1 MPVKM
6 KTSDLEGTLP
16 GWLRDAR
23 KASGEKA
30 AVAPKADKPVEPPVP
45 AQPVSKNLPASPVDF
60 LAGLSQ
66 VGDEEEETPD
76 WLKSL
81 QNSMPAPI
89 ESAPPAPEE
98 LADAQKT
105 PAEEQEP
112 VPAENEWGFG
122 GEATIFKFDE
132 SEESASQASQD
143 LPDWMNTLNAQEEAP
158 QPGPLNPL
166 PVAQPLGDPAIFEDL
181 PDWLAALTDGNSST
195 AGAQPVSE
203 PVKQQDDNPDWL
215 SSLGGDFTPEDNPP
229 APEADA
235 AENPD
240 WLVRAGQEP
249 AAAPETGTQPV
260 EQTGQSDQP
269 DWLMQLSNSAPA
281 VEPSA
286 PVVENAGSLP
296 NWMTDLQEPDQI
308 TNPPETLI
316 GGKSLAAEPIPDWI
330 AGLSEEPADS
340 QPAKK
345 IDTEIPA
352 WLAQAVDEQ
361 PAQESPANS
370 RPFDTGSL
378 DEINRIDGS
387 GELPAWMASLGQ
399 TVSESGQPTA
409 PQTPLSPAPIAQP
422 GADLPGWLDSLPA
435 IENRKP
441 AGAAS
446 ASDSV
451 AEPGATE
458 TLAKK
463 MPTPS
468 PAAPSAEDQTIDSIL
483 SMDMPDWLS
492 GFTGPE
498 KEQKTA
504 QSDEALVRDANLLPA
519 ELPSWVQAMRPME
532 SVMAGTRDSRD
543 EHEVEDNGPFA
554 GLRSI
559 LPVQPGLAET
569 HKSKTYSIKLLASET
584 QQAQAQLLENLL
596 KSESEP
602 QQVSEPV
609 KALIRQP
616 LRWLIA
622 AVLLLAA
629 ILPAALG
636 TKIFPSPVLP
646 AEPGALG
653 MFIQSVAKLPD
664 NAAVLVVVDYQPG
677 YAAEL
682 EAAAGPVMT
691 QLMSKNARLAFI
703 STSPVG
709 PFMADRLLQKFTAVY
724 PYQVGTQ
731 YVNLGYLP
739 GGAGGIKVF
748 AEMPRS
754 TVGQDSLLGNMWD
767 SPALADVTINNVT
780 RLANFA
786 AVFVLTD
793 NPDTGR
799 LWIEQAHPAMQ
810 TTPLLMVVSAQ
821 AEPMVRPYILSGQV
835 DGILSGLEGGAIYEN
850 ALGKDGQAQINWD
863 AFGVVM
869 LAAELIIIM
878 GGVWGLVAS
887 LRSRRA
893 VAKQDEA

>member
-1 MPVKM
+1 
-6 KTSDLEGTLP
+6 
-16 GWLRDAR
+16 
-23 KASGEKA
+23 
-30 AVAPKADKPVEPPVP
+30 
-45 AQPVSKNLPASPVDF
+45 
-60 LAGLSQ
+60 
-66 VGDEEEETPD
+66 
-76 WLKSL
+76 
-81 QNSMPAPI
+81 
-89 ESAPPAPEE
+89 
-98 LADAQKT
+98 
-105 PAEEQEP
+105 
-112 VPAENEWGFG
+112 
-122 GEATIFKFDE
+122 
-132 SEESASQASQD
+132 
-143 LPDWMNTLNAQEEAP
+143 
-158 QPGPLNPL
+158 
-166 PVAQPLGDPAIFEDL
+166 
-181 PDWLAALTDGNSST
+181 
-195 AGAQPVSE
+195 
-203 PVKQQDDNPDWL
+203 
-215 SSLGGDFTPEDNPP
+215 
-229 APEADA
+229 
-235 AENPD
+235 
-240 WLVRAGQEP
+240 
-249 AAAPETGTQPV
+249 
-260 EQTGQSDQP
+260 
-269 DWLMQLSNSAPA
+269 
-281 VEPSA
+281 
-286 PVVENAGSLP
+286 
-296 NWMTDLQEPDQI
+296 
-308 TNPPETLI
+308 
-316 GGKSLAAEPIPDWI
+316 
-330 AGLSEEPADS
+330 
-340 QPAKK
+340 
-345 IDTEIPA
+345 
-352 WLAQAVDEQ
+352 LAQAVDEQ
-361 PAQESPANS
+361 PAQGTPANS
-370 RPFDTGSL
+370 RPFDTKSL

-399 TVSESGQPTA
+399 TVSEPGQLTA
-409 PQTPLSPAPIAQP
+409 PQMPISAGPLAQP
-422 GADLPGWLDSLPA
+422 GADLPEWLDSLPA

-441 AGAAS
+441 AGVAP

-451 AEPGATE
+451 PQPGPTDAP
-458 TLAKK
+458 AKK
-463 MPTPS
+463 VLTPS
-468 PAAPSAEDQTIDSIL
+468 VDDQTIDSIL

-492 GFTGPE
+492 GFTQPE
-498 KEQKTA
+498 KEQKTV
-504 QSDEALVRDANLLPA
+504 QSDEALVRDASLLPA

-543 EHEVEDNGPFA
+543 EHEIEDNGPLA

-653 MFIQSVAKLPD
+653 MFIQAVAKLPD

-810 TTPLLMVVSAQ
+810 ATPLLMVVSAQ

-835 DGILSGLEGGAIYEN
+835 DGILAGLEGGAIYEN
-850 ALGKDGQAQINWD
+850 ALGKDGQARTNWD

-869 LAAELIIIM
+869 IAAELLIIM

-893 VAKQDEA
+893 VSKQDEA